1 MNEFSSKILNKLNDI
16 LSFKKINPHLH
27 WRNLL
32 YVFFIIM
39 IVLILFSFYLLYQ
52 IKNQQI
58 FQSTSTTTV
67 TPNLMNEKLLNQI
80 NNSFDI
86 RAAKQSEIKNAAN
99 TYKDPSLK

>member
-1 MNEFSSKILNKLNDI
+1 MKEFFSKVLNKLNGI

-32 YVFFIIM
+32 YIFFMIM
-39 IVLILFSFYLLYQ
+39 AVLILFSFYLLYQ

-58 FQSTSTTTV
+58 FQSAPTTALS
-67 TPNLMNEKLLNQI
+67 PNLMNEKLLNEI
-80 NNSFDI
+80 NKSFDI
-86 RAAKQSEIKNAAN
+86 REVKQNEIKDAIN